1 VISNGLYPRHMTFL
15 IKAHFMAINAVKFFG
30 KTERLGF
37 NPLSEDDIQARYY
50 ENFFDSEQNRLS
62 GHSKVPANEESSREL
77 LADCRRGNS
86 YRFSVTKLDSG
97 IKIGVCSIQGIDYLN
112 KKAEIARFLWDKDS
126 VGLGFGTEILTY
138 LIQFSF
144 NKINLNK
151 ISMSSVSSNIA
162 AKKSC
167 LKVGFKLE
175 GILREQFY
183 TDGKYLDV
191 NYFGLLKDEY
201 GKNFK
206 K

>member
-1 VISNGLYPRHMTFL
+1 M
-15 IKAHFMAINAVKFFG
+15 
-30 KTERLGF
+30 
-37 NPLSEDDIQARYY
+37 
-50 ENFFDSEQNRLS
+50 
-62 GHSKVPANEESSREL
+62 
-77 LADCRRGNS
+77 
-86 YRFSVTKLDSG
+86 DSG

-126 VGLGFGTEILTY
+126 VGLGFGTEILNY

-191 NYFGLLKDEY
+191 NYFGLLKGEY
-201 GKNFK
+201 GKHFK

>member
-1 VISNGLYPRHMTFL
+1 MVSNAM
-15 IKAHFMAINAVKFFG
+15 KFFG

-50 ENFFDSEQNRLS
+50 ENFFDSEQNHLS

-77 LADCRRGNS
+77 LADSRSGNS

-126 VGLGFGTEILTY
+126 VGLGFGTEILNY

-191 NYFGLLKDEY
+191 NYFGLLKGEY
-201 GKNFK
+201 GKHFK